1 MKLLKDILLD
11 KKSDFLSSL
20 KGPHK
25 DIESFYEKYSFI
37 VSSYINDANCYI
49 KSFDAEIKAI
59 IDPLLKF
66 VQGTPILKDASK
78 SNNISSSVNSISS
91 SAISAAS
98 FYIFDTI
105 LSLSGIPSFLL
116 STILGTSIGLT
127 SNKLISISKNKN
139 FTLSDIQLTQIFSVI
154 EEKFTCID
162 NCCTKLLEYQS
173 SQETR
178 IQKITEKYSFEGKYL
193 FILECLQSILGQ
205 SLLDDKANSLNKAY
219 VKKTL
224 SQMGYKY
231 VEYDNSSAEMFI
243 VEEDDLCEKDIMT
256 LPAIINKHSNEVV
269 LFGRFFKSI
278 K

>member
-20 KGPHK
+20 RGPHK
-25 DIESFYEKYSFI
+25 DIESFYEKYSSV
-37 VSSYINDANCYI
+37 VSSYINDDNCYI
-49 KSFDAEIKAI
+49 NSFDEEIKTI
-59 IDPLLKF
+59 VDPLLRF
-66 VQGTPILKDASK
+66 VQGTPILNDASE
-78 SNNISSSVNSISS
+78 SNIISSSVNSISS

-116 STILGTSIGLT
+116 STILGTSIGLS
-127 SNKLISISKNKN
+127 SNKLISISKSKN
-139 FTLSDIQLTQIFSVI
+139 FTLSDIQLSQIFSVI
-154 EEKFTCID
+154 ENKFTCFD

-173 SQETR
+173 NHETQ

-193 FILECLQSILGQ
+193 FVLECLQSLLGQ
-205 SLLDDKANSLNKAY
+205 ALLNDSANSFNKAY
-219 VKKTL
+219 VAKTL

-231 VEYDNSSAEMFI
+231 VVYDNSSVEMFI
-243 VEEDDLCEKDIMT
+243 VEEDNLCEEDIMT